1 MAALQLSE
9 NALVVLKKRYLAR
22 DAEGKVME
30 TPEEMFWRVAR
41 NIGLVEGLY
50 LAEAYDPTGKQ
61 SSHDQPGPEGPG
73 LSGGGWPERLGA
85 IDGLT
90 RWDWEM
96 LQRAYIWLDRHGHMK
111 LPFPQLVQV
120 IERESARVRSFQD
133 ELYRIM
139 TEKKFM
145 FNSPTLMNA
154 GRELSQLSACF
165 VLPVEDS
172 LTGIFESIKHAALIH
187 QSGGGTGMS
196 FSRLRP
202 KNDVVRTT
210 GGVASG
216 PVSFMRVFNAAT
228 EAIKQGGRRRGA
240 NMGILRVDHPD
251 ILEFITSKQDNA
263 DITNFNISV
272 GITEEFMRAVKE
284 DAEYDLVNPRTGRA
298 VGRLRAHEV
307 FDRIVDG
314 AWRNGE
320 PGIVFLDRL
329 NRDNPTPDLG
339 QIESTNPCVTGD
351 TWVTTAEGPR
361 QVRELVG
368 RPFEVVVNG
377 RAYRTGREGFF
388 QTGTRPVVRL
398 RTREGYTVRLTPDH
412 LVMRV
417 VDRTRRRIES
427 AWVPVA
433 ELRPGDCVLLHNH
446 RSLTGWPGEL
456 TEGEGYL
463 LGLLV
468 GDGVLK
474 KDAAVLSV
482 WAGEE
487 AIQDGLARSGVAA
500 VMNLALKSPE
510 GLLPP
515 SRPAGWFPVRG
526 RGEFRLNLSAVR
538 TLAGRMGMAPGRKT
552 VTAELERASSEGY
565 RGFLRGLF
573 DCDGSVQGTQDKGVS
588 VRLARSDLDLLR
600 GVQRMLLRLGIASAI
615 CEERRKA
622 GTSLMPDGRGGARE
636 YRVRAQHELVISGDN
651 TVVFAERVG
660 FGESSKAERLASLL
674 ARYRRTVKRECFLA
688 TVLSVEDD
696 GVEDVYDVRVP
707 GAHAFDANGIYSHN
721 CGEQPLLPYEAC
733 CLGSINLSQAVRP
746 DCHSRGGPGPG
757 LEYAREAIDWEEL
770 ARVSRLGVRYL
781 DNIIDANRYPLPE
794 IEAMAHGNRKIGL
807 GVMGWADM
815 LIKLGIPYDS
825 EEAVRLAQ
833 EVMGFIHD
841 RAREA
846 TRELARE
853 RGAFPNFDRSVFRDG
868 PPVRNATLTTIAP
881 TGTISIIAGCSSGIE
896 PLFALAFFRKVLDGR
911 QLVEVNPLF
920 EEVAQ
925 REGFYTPELMR
936 VVAERGS
943 VRGLPE
949 VPERWQRVFVTALEV
964 DPEWHIRMQAA
975 FQAHTDN
982 AVSKTVNMPNRATR
996 ADVEKVYFL
1005 AYELGCKG
1013 VTIYRDRSREE
1024 QVLNVGAVPPV
1035 GEAGPEPDGQARG
1048 EPGEQAVPPPP
1059 DRAGAGS
1066 MPAEAG
1072 VPAAGEPRQVRA
1084 ETVEAVRPAGQPLAA
1099 DGAGAP
1105 RAVAADRQGGAPPEP
1120 APGEAETGGR
1130 GGITPRARPA
1140 VTHGVTERIKTGCGN
1155 LYVTINEDEYGLC
1168 EVFASMGKSGGCAA
1182 SQSEAVAR
1190 LISLA
1195 LRSGVQPQS
1204 IVKELRGI
1212 RCPSPAWVEG
1222 GGMVLSCPDAIGILL
1237 ERYLKR
1243 RAARESRAGQGSVA
1257 QGNAD
1262 GVEAGG
1268 SNPGGGGPRWWDQM
1282 AVSLDPVDNHMG
1294 ACPECGGHLT
1304 HESGCLVCHF
1314 CGYSRCG

>member
-1 MAALQLSE
+1 
-9 NALVVLKKRYLAR
+9 
-22 DAEGKVME
+22 
-30 TPEEMFWRVAR
+30 
-41 NIGLVEGLY
+41 
-50 LAEAYDPTGKQ
+50 
-61 SSHDQPGPEGPG
+61 
-73 LSGGGWPERLGA
+73 
-85 IDGLT
+85 
-90 RWDWEM
+90 
-96 LQRAYIWLDRHGHMK
+96 
-111 LPFPQLVQV
+111 
-120 IERESARVRSFQD
+120 
-133 ELYRIM
+133 
-139 TEKKFM
+139 
-145 FNSPTLMNA
+145 
-154 GRELSQLSACF
+154 
-165 VLPVEDS
+165 
-172 LTGIFESIKHAALIH
+172 
-187 QSGGGTGMS
+187 
-196 FSRLRP
+196 
-202 KNDVVRTT
+202 
-210 GGVASG
+210 
-216 PVSFMRVFNAAT
+216 
-228 EAIKQGGRRRGA
+228 
-240 NMGILRVDHPD
+240 
-251 ILEFITSKQDNA
+251 
-263 DITNFNISV
+263 
-272 GITEEFMRAVKE
+272 
-284 DAEYDLVNPRTGRA
+284 
-298 VGRLRAHEV
+298 
-307 FDRIVDG
+307 

-351 TWVTTAEGPR
+351 TWVTTADGPR
-361 QVRELVG
+361 QVCELVG

-417 VDRTRRRIES
+417 VDRSRRRIES

-433 ELRPGDCVLLHNH
+433 ELRPGDCILLHNH
-446 RSLTGWPGEL
+446 RSLAGWPGEL

-468 GDGVLK
+468 GDGVLM

-482 WAGEE
+482 PAGEE
-487 AIQDGLARSGVAA
+487 AVQEGLAGSGVAA
-500 VMNLALKSPE
+500 VMNLALKSPK

-515 SRPAGWFPVRG
+515 SRSAGWFPVSG
-526 RGEFRLNLSAVR
+526 RGEFRLKLSAVR

-573 DCDGSVQGTQDKGVS
+573 DCDGSVQGTPDKGVS
-588 VRLARSDLDLLR
+588 VRLAQSDLDLLR
-600 GVQRMLLRLGIASAI
+600 GVQRMLLRLGIASTI

-622 GTSLMPDGRGGARE
+622 GTSLTPDGRGGARE
-636 YRVRAQHELVISGDN
+636 CRLRAQHELVISGDN
-651 TVVFAERVG
+651 IVVFAERVG

-674 ARYRRTVKRECFLA
+674 ARYRRAVNRERFLA
-688 TVLSVEDD
+688 TVLSVEED
-696 GVEDVYDVRVP
+696 GVEEVYDVRVP
-707 GAHAFDANGIYSHN
+707 GVHAFDANGIYSHN

-733 CLGSINLSQAVRP
+733 CLGSINLSQVVRA
-746 DCHSRGGPGPG
+746 DYHRGGPKPG

-770 ARVSRLGVRYL
+770 ARLSRLGVRYL
-781 DNIIDANRYPLPE
+781 DNIIEANRYPLSE

-807 GVMGWADM
+807 GVMGWADV

-1024 QVLNVGAVPPV
+1024 QVLNVGAVPPA

-1072 VPAAGEPRQVRA
+1072 VPAAG
-1084 ETVEAVRPAGQPLAA
+1084 
-1099 DGAGAP
+1099 
-1105 RAVAADRQGGAPPEP
+1105 
-1120 APGEAETGGR
+1120 
-1130 GGITPRARPA
+1130 
-1140 VTHGVTERIKTGCGN
+1140 
-1155 LYVTINEDEYGLC
+1155 
-1168 EVFASMGKSGGCAA
+1168 
-1182 SQSEAVAR
+1182 
-1190 LISLA
+1190 
-1195 LRSGVQPQS
+1195 
-1204 IVKELRGI
+1204 
-1212 RCPSPAWVEG
+1212 
-1222 GGMVLSCPDAIGILL
+1222 
-1237 ERYLKR
+1237 
-1243 RAARESRAGQGSVA
+1243 
-1257 QGNAD
+1257 
-1262 GVEAGG
+1262 
-1268 SNPGGGGPRWWDQM
+1268 
-1282 AVSLDPVDNHMG
+1282 
-1294 ACPECGGHLT
+1294 
-1304 HESGCLVCHF
+1304 
-1314 CGYSRCG
+1314 